1 MANTLQIKRSNST
14 NTPTSLAYGE
24 LAYSQASDKLYIGK
38 ADGSSVE
45 VIGGAGAF
53 LRSDTNDTFGGNLTI
68 TGNLTVNG
76 TTTTVDSNT
85 VSIGDNILVLNSDAT
100 GSPSQNAGLEVE
112 RGDSDNAIFQ
122 FNETDDRFEFKIG
135 SAIAP
140 IKASNAVLTGNI
152 DLEGDIDVNGTS
164 NLDNV
169 DIDGTLTVDG
179 TAVDINATTTCT
191 IDNTNTTNGVKI
203 GTSTSAV
210 PITIGHTTSET
221 TIADN
226 ATVGGNLAVT
236 GTITGS
242 STLQGTTITAT
253 TAFVPD
259 ASDGAALGTS
269 SLEFSDLFLVDGA
282 VINLGDD
289 QDVTLTHVAD
299 TGILLNSTRQLQF
312 GDSGTYIHQSADGVL
327 DLVADSEIE
336 INATTI
342 DMNGAVDV
350 SGALTVGG
358 AFTSVGIDDNCTAER
373 LQLADSSIAIM
384 ASGVTLSGYA
394 SGSSTLDKFVIDGG
408 TF

>member
-68 TGNLTVNG
+68 TGNLTVSG

-112 RGDSDNAIFQ
+112 RGSSDNAIFQ
-122 FNETDDRFEFKIG
+122 FNESDDRFEFKIG

-140 IKASNAVLTGNI
+140 IKASNANLTGNI
-152 DLEGDIDVNGTS
+152 DVVGNLSVDGVS
-164 NLDNV
+164 NLDNT

-179 TAVDINATTTCT
+179 SAVDINATSTCT
-191 IDNTNTTNGVKI
+191 IDNSNASNGITI
-203 GTSTSAV
+203 GTNSSGV
-210 PITIGHTTSET
+210 PVSIGHTTSET
-221 TIADN
+221 FINDN
-226 ATVGGNLAVT
+226 LNVT
-236 GTITGS
+236 GDLVANGDIKPNS
-242 STLQGTTITAT
+242 A
-253 TAFVPD
+253 
-259 ASDGAALGTS
+259 DGASLGS
-269 SLEFSDLFLVDGA
+269 ADREFSDLFLADGA
-282 VINLGDD
+282 TVKFGDD
-289 QDVTLTHVAD
+289 QDTILTHTDGAGL
-299 TGILLNSTRQLQF
+299 TLNSTNKIMFNDATQF
-312 GDSGTYIHQSADGVL
+312 IQGISATVLGLGATDEIDLTATAIDINGTC
-327 DLVADSEIE
+327 
-336 INATTI
+336 
-342 DMNGAVDV
+342 DV
-350 SGALTVGG
+350 SGTLTVGG
-358 AFTSVGIDDNCTAER
+358 AFTSLGIDDNCSAER

-384 ASGVTLSGYA
+384 ASGVTLSGFA